1 MRKRQ
6 RHGCLS
12 FFAAALTV
20 AVSHSIIGCS
30 RAAPPEGPTCSVV
43 PADDLDRLWEASLR
57 VLRLHDFQP
66 DRQDRAAGI
75 ITTFRTTSMQWHEP
89 WRSDVAD
96 GYSLAMSSLH
106 TVQRQ
111 VTVRFVRDRERAN
124 DWTLDVQVDVYL
136 LNAPDY
142 QVTTASSAIRSF
154 SGDLPS
160 VTGEVGEARGARR
173 WSLVG
178 RDPAM
183 EDRLLERI
191 LAYE

>member
-12 FFAAALTV
+12 FFAAVLTV
-20 AVSHSIIGCS
+20 AVTHSISGCS
-30 RAAPPEGPTCSVV
+30 RPAPPEGPTASIVAEDQV
-43 PADDLDRLWEASLR
+43 DSLWEASLR

-66 DRQDRAAGI
+66 DRQDRAAGVI
-75 ITTFRTTSMQWHEP
+75 MTLPTTSMQWHEP
-89 WRSDVAD
+89 WRADVAD
-96 GYSLAMSSLH
+96 GYSLALSSLH

-111 VTVRFVRDRERAN
+111 ATVRFVRDTSTP
-124 DWTLDVQVDVYL
+124 DQWTVEVQVDVYL

-142 QVTTASSAIRSF
+142 QVTTASSGIRSF

-160 VTGEVGEARGARR
+160 VTGEVAPRTMRR
-173 WSLVG
+173 WAPVG